1 MQAIAK
7 KVTEELGGQGLFG
20 VEFFIRN
27 EEVIF
32 SELSPRPHDT
42 GLVTLISQNISE
54 FELHLRAIL
63 ELPIPQIT
71 CESPSASKVIL
82 STGQI
87 NKVAYTGLEKA
98 LEIENTQILLFGKP
112 NAEKG
117 RRMGVALS
125 KGTDLQEAIRKAEKA
140 SKSIKV
146 IDKQPE

>member
-1 MQAIAK
+1 M
-7 KVTEELGGQGLFG
+7 
-20 VEFFIRN
+20 
-27 EEVIF
+27 
-32 SELSPRPHDT
+32 SPRPHDT

-98 LEIENTQILLFGKP
+98 LEIENTKILLFGKP
-112 NAEKG
+112 NAKKG

-125 KGTDLQEAIRKAEKA
+125 KGTDLQEAIRKAEEA
-140 SKSIKV
+140 SKAIEV
-146 IDKQPE
+146 IEKQPE

>member
-1 MQAIAK
+1 MKSIAK
-7 KVTEELGGQGLFG
+7 MITEELGGQGLFG
-20 VEFFIRN
+20 VEFFISN

-98 LEIENTQILLFGKP
+98 MEIETTQILLFGKP

-125 KGTDLQEAIRKAEKA
+125 KGKDLQEAIRKAEKA

-146 IDKQPE
+146 IEKQPE